1 MCVGQ
6 SDVAVL
12 RHGPVEQPHR
22 QLWKMTMLTSPPRR
36 YDGKASPTT
45 TTSFPPIPP
54 KFCIVT
60 ELLEV
65 VRCRRSQQRS
75 PPSII
80 AQDKRSHARLH
91 LQWRSADGRMGRCR
105 HIVNNVRYSKGS
117 FGKLTITTA
126 AMAST
131 AALDA
136 TRTGC
141 WQCWGG
147 GGGGKGW
154 QRGGVTWRG

>member
-36 YDGKASPTT
+36 YDGEASPTT

-54 KFCIVT
+54 QFRIVT

-105 HIVNNVRYSKGS
+105 CTSTCAIQTPLVLQHCQRKELN
-117 FGKLTITTA
+117 KLTITTA
-126 AMAST
+126 AMDSG
-131 AALDA
+131 
-136 TRTGC
+136 TGC
-141 WQCWGG
+141 YEDGMLA
-147 GGGGKGW
+147 
-154 QRGGVTWRG
+154 